1 MLAVLSTTA
10 PIFLLIALGF
20 IAVRT
25 RLMPADAIPGLG
37 RLVMY
42 IAMPAMIF
50 STLASMNFDQV
61 IDPTYLLVYGAGS
74 ALALV
79 AGLGISKLL
88 LRDSVAA
95 GGVKAIGM
103 AVSNS
108 AFFGYPVLVLV
119 FDDPPT
125 NAFAMALMIEN
136 MLILPL
142 ALVIIEY
149 GVGRQN
155 GTSLASVWKSVLV
168 RVMKNPLIMAII
180 AGVLASAIDLQLPA
194 VMIKSLGMLSGTA
207 APVALFVVGG
217 SLVNSSLRGNLSEI
231 GLVVAGKLALHPLLM
246 VLLIWLLPDF
256 DPRLQLAAVLM
267 AAMPMMSIYPIIG
280 GNYGYRNLCA
290 SILLVTTVLSFVTIS
305 LTLKLLL

>member
-50 STLASMNFDQV
+50 STLTNMKFDQV

-74 ALALV
+74 ALALA
-79 AGLGISKLL
+79 AGLGLSKLL
-88 LRDSVAA
+88 FRDSIDAS
-95 GGVKAIGM
+95 GVKAIGM

-108 AFFGYPVLVLV
+108 AFFGFPVLVLV

-168 RVMKNPLIMAII
+168 RVMKNPLIIAIV
-180 AGVLASAIDLQLPA
+180 AGVLASAIELQLPA
-194 VMIKSLGMLSGTA
+194 VMIKSLSMLSGTA

-217 SLVNSSLRGNLSEI
+217 SLVNSSLRGNMSEI
-231 GLVVAGKLALHPLLM
+231 GLVVAGKLALHPLMM

-290 SILLVTTVLSFVTIS
+290 SILLVTTVASFATIT

>member
-1 MLAVLSTTA
+1 
-10 PIFLLIALGF
+10 
-20 IAVRT
+20 
-25 RLMPADAIPGLG
+25 
-37 RLVMY
+37 
-42 IAMPAMIF
+42 MIF

-74 ALALV
+74 ALALA

>member
-20 IAVRT
+20 VAVRT
-25 RLMPADAIPGLG
+25 RLMPGDAIPALG

-42 IAMPAMIF
+42 FAMPAMIF
-50 STLASMNFDQV
+50 STLTHMKFDEV
-61 IDPTYLLVYGAGS
+61 IDSTYMLVYGLGS
-74 ALALV
+74 ALALT
-79 AGLGISKLL
+79 AGIGLSKLL
-88 LRDSVAA
+88 FRDSIAA
-95 GGVKAIGM
+95 GGVKGIGM
-103 AVSNS
+103 ALSNS
-108 AFFGYPVLVLV
+108 AFFGYPVMLQV

-125 NAFAMALMIEN
+125 HAFAMGLMIEN
-136 MLILPL
+136 MLIFPL
-142 ALVIIEY
+142 ALVLIEY
-149 GVGRQN
+149 GIGRQN
-155 GTSLASVWKSVLV
+155 GVTLASAWKSVLL
-168 RVMKNPLIMAII
+168 RVMKNPLIIAII
-180 AGVLASAIDLQLPA
+180 AGIIASALDLSLPVVIDQ
-194 VMIKSLGMLSGTA
+194 SLGMLAGVA

-217 SLVNSSLRGNLSEI
+217 SLVNSSLRGNVSEI
-231 GLVVAGKLALHPLLM
+231 GLVVAGKLALHPLMM

-290 SILLVTTVLSFVTIS
+290 SILLVTTVASFATIT

>member
-25 RLMPADAIPGLG
+25 RLMPGDAIPGLG

-42 IAMPAMIF
+42 IAMPALIF
-50 STLASMNFDQV
+50 STLTRMEFGEV
-61 IDPTYLLVYGAGS
+61 IDSTYLLVYGLGS
-74 ALALV
+74 ALALA
-79 AGLGISKLL
+79 AGIGLSMLL
-88 LRDSVAA
+88 FRDSIAA
-95 GGVKAIGM
+95 GGVKGIGM
-103 AVSNS
+103 AMSNS
-108 AFFGYPVLVLV
+108 AFIGYPVLIQV

-125 NAFAMALMIEN
+125 NAFAMGLMVEN

-142 ALVIIEY
+142 ALVLIEY

-155 GTSLASVWKSVLV
+155 GTTLASAWKSVII
-168 RVMKNPLIMAII
+168 RVMKNPLIIAIV
-180 AGVLASAIDLQLPA
+180 AGLIASALELQLPA
-194 VMIKSLGMLSGTA
+194 VVDQSLGMLAGVA
-207 APVALFVVGG
+207 APIALFVVGG
-217 SLVNSSLRGNLSEI
+217 SLVNSSLRGNVSEI
-231 GLVVAGKLALHPLLM
+231 GLVVVGKLALHPLMM

-280 GNYGYRNLCA
+280 GNYGYRNICA
-290 SILLVTTVLSFVTIS
+290 STLLVTTVASFVTIT
-305 LTLKLLL
+305 LALKLLL